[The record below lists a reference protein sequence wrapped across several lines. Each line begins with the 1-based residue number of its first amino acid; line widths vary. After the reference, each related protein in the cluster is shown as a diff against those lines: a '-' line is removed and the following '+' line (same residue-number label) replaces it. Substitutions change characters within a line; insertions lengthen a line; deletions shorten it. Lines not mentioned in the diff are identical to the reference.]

1 MNLSAQQLDDPAF
14 ALLVAE
20 RVSAQP
26 RLAARL
32 GFEITESGMMLNVRT
47 SIETL
52 ERFRDLGIGIAID
65 DFGTGFSSLSYLKHL
80 PVDVIKIDQ
89 SFVRG
94 IPDDVKDTTLADTF
108 IWLGNAFDFVTLAEG
123 IETEAQATWLAEH
136 GCRYGQ
142 GYLVARPLPFGAFL
156 AMQAAGM
163 PAIPA

>member
-14 ALLVAE
+14 SLLVAE
-20 RVSAQP
+20 RVTAQP

-47 SIETL
+47 SVETL

-80 PVDVIKIDQ
+80 PADVIKIDQ
-89 SFVRG
+89 SFVHG
-94 IPDDVKDTTLADTF
+94 IPDDFKDTTLADTF

-156 AMQAAGM
+156 AMQAARI